1 MTSLRCPPEASGS
14 GFKVEALGC
23 LSPRGLLQLAL
34 VLQVF
39 VFRLGGS
46 NYDLRRIYG
55 GAWGRVSWFREY
67 LSLVEA
73 LKPTR
78 LILSTFRT
86 TKADLFKPSV

>member
-55 GAWGRVSWFREY
+55 GA
-67 LSLVEA
+67 
-73 LKPTR
+73 
-78 LILSTFRT
+78 
-86 TKADLFKPSV
+86 